1 LATKEEQRFWRGRRG
16 RKSAGLMAKDILITD
31 LIMYNDN
38 VQLAGWE
45 VEEKKDDARRRSR
58 SNFLQRLVGLDWGV

>member
-1 LATKEEQRFWRGRRG
+1 
-16 RKSAGLMAKDILITD
+16 
-31 LIMYNDN
+31 MYNDN

-45 VEEKKDDARRRSR
+45 VEEKKDDARRRSW